1 MEALL
6 ARGWRPVPFH
16 DFILKIHARCDLAC
30 DYCYMYQSADQGWR
44 ERPKV
49 MSPALA
55 ERAAGRIGEHL
66 RAHSLTRVNVTL
78 HGGEPL
84 LAGPELI
91 TRVVRAVRREAGD
104 AEARIQIQ
112 TNGVRLTESYLRLFD
127 RLGVRVGVSLDG
139 DRAAHDAHRR
149 DARGRGSY
157 DATSRALRR
166 LAGESFAHLYAGLL
180 CVVDPSHDP
189 IATYR
194 ALLAFDPPSVDFLLP
209 HGNWSAPP
217 PLTGEGSPRRPYGEW
232 LIAVFDHWYDAPRKP
247 TRVRLFEEI
256 INGLLGGTP
265 HAESLGLE
273 PDRIVVVE
281 TDGAIERSDALKSA
295 YEGAAATGL
304 NVMDASFDDA
314 LRLPVVAGGQLGFEG
329 LSETCRA
336 CAIARV
342 CGGGMYAH
350 RYRPGSGFANP
361 SVYCQDLYLLI
372 GHIRRR
378 LDRDVVALRAGL
390 R

>member
-16 DFILKIHARCDLAC
+16 DFILKIHARCDLSC
-30 DYCYMYQSADQGWR
+30 DYCYMYRSADQGWR
-44 ERPKV
+44 ERPRV
-49 MSPALA
+49 MSPTVASQA
-55 ERAAGRIGEHL
+55 VSRIGEHVRTHVL
-66 RAHSLTRVNVTL
+66 SGVNVTL

-91 TRVVRAVRREAGD
+91 THVVRAVRRETGGAT
-104 AEARIQIQ
+104 ARIQIQ
-112 TNGVRLTESYLRLFD
+112 TNGVRLTETYLRLFD
-127 RLGVRVGVSLDG
+127 QLDVRVGVSLDG

-149 DARGRGSY
+149 DAGGRGSY
-157 DATSRALRR
+157 DAISRALRR
-166 LAGESFAHLYAGLL
+166 LAGGSFAHLYAGLL
-180 CVVDPSHDP
+180 CVVDPRRDP
-189 IATYR
+189 IATYE
-194 ALLAFDPPSVDFLLP
+194 ALLTFTPPSVDFLLP

-217 PLTGEGSPRRPYGEW
+217 PLRQEGSPRRPYGKW
-232 LIAVFDHWYDAPRKP
+232 LIAVFDHWYDASRKL
-247 TRVRLFEEI
+247 TRIRLFEEI

-304 NVMDASFDDA
+304 NVVDASFDDA
-314 LRLPVVAGGQLGFEG
+314 LRLPVVAGGQLGYEG
-329 LSETCRA
+329 LSKTCRA

-350 RYRPGSGFANP
+350 RYRRGSGFANP
-361 SVYCQDLYLLI
+361 SVYCADLYLLI

-378 LDRDVVALRAGL
+378 VARDVVALRAGL